1 MNEQDGIMKEATWI
15 FDKVA
20 PGTKQRDSVSEEF
33 FTNGTRLSAI
43 IRESIQ
49 NSLDAWTNPG
59 GDGKHPVRVRIYH
72 SGETGALSAS
82 AYAKYRE
89 TAEERYSS
97 PKNGLERPLPG
108 TDENCR
114 FICIEDFNTSG
125 LTGRTDFE
133 PTDEEEESH
142 GEEWNYFNFFFR
154 ENGTSKGQKD
164 TRGSWGAGKCV
175 FQRASRLKT
184 SFALSIRDGERWT
197 PREFFVGVSTLKIH
211 RDASHTTWAPDGWY
225 GILVSG
231 EAVNQIPKQPVSDPE
246 AIATFKRD
254 FNLLRKDE
262 PGTSIVIPYL
272 RLSKEDEEGA
282 DYDQNSLIRAVL
294 ENFLVAIIN
303 GELEVEIQDGPTGI
317 PIQVNAQTLSAH
329 AGKLPMPGNRSAI
342 VTRLHY
348 DLIAQALSET
358 FPQGGKF
365 EAKSPGAKPDW
376 KDEMFTREQLR
387 AMKKRL
393 VARKPI
399 LVDVPMPILKK
410 GENGNENAEG
420 RFRVAIQRADLERP
434 MSPAF
439 FRLGLLVDAVR
450 TTTMN
455 YYVSAV
461 IVEKGAVADMLVAAE
476 PPSHNEWKQDAD
488 RLARNY
494 RYPKKHLTF
503 VQMAVRSILD
513 AIDSSDREKSFEP
526 LADVFGIPK
535 EIEEEDDEKRKT
547 KKDVDKEDGAD
558 STEPPAPPQAKKAF
572 VEFPEIQGER
582 KGFKIVSGPGL
593 SQAKAFPLLI
603 SFKVGYDTFRGMDWS
618 PFDFSLDDSKKI
630 QIEKSG
636 DCVTIESAK
645 QNLFKIRVDKAGDFE
660 ISVSGFDPNRD
671 VIVDKIRYQYPS
683 EED

>member
-1 MNEQDGIMKEATWI
+1 MQEATWI

-20 PGTKQRDSVSEEF
+20 AGTKQRDSVSEEF

-59 GDGKHPVRVRIYH
+59 GEGKYPVRVRIYH
-72 SGETGALSAS
+72 SGDTGALPAS
-82 AYAKYRE
+82 DYAKYQ
-89 TAEERYSS
+89 TNAEERYLS

-108 TDENCR
+108 SDEACR
-114 FICIEDFNTSG
+114 FITIEDFNTTG

-133 PTDEEEESH
+133 PLEDEEEQH

-184 SFALSIRDGERWT
+184 SFALSIRDGYKWT
-197 PREFFVGVSTLKIH
+197 PKEFFVGISTLKIH

-225 GILVSG
+225 GIKIPV
-231 EAVNQIPKQPVSDPE
+231 EQENQIPKQPISDPE
-246 AIATFKRD
+246 LIATFKRD
-254 FNLLRKDE
+254 FNLSRKDE
-262 PGTSIVIPYL
+262 NGTSIVIPYL

-282 DYDQNSLIRAVL
+282 DYDQSSLIRAVL

-303 GELEVEIQDGPTGI
+303 GELEVEIQDGPSGI
-317 PIQVNAQTLSAH
+317 PIQLNSQTLSEH
-329 AGKLPMPGNRSAI
+329 SGNLPMPSNRSAV

-348 DLIAQALSET
+348 ELIDQVLS
-358 FPQGGKF
+358 GKF
-365 EAKSPGAKPDW
+365 PVSGRFSALSPGAKPDW
-376 KDEMFTREQLR
+376 SDGMFSLEQLR

-393 VARKPI
+393 VAKKPI

-410 GENGNENAEG
+410 SENGNETDEG
-420 RFRVAIQRADLERP
+420 HFEVAIQRADLERAMP
-434 MSPAF
+434 PAF

-450 TTTMN
+450 ATTTN

-461 IVEKGAVADMLVAAE
+461 LVERGPVADMLVSAE

-488 RLARNY
+488 RLSRNY

-513 AIDSSDREKSFEP
+513 VIDASDREKSFEP

-535 EIEEEDDEKRKT
+535 DVEEESDEK
-547 KKDVDKEDGAD
+547 KKVQKKPDKGKGNE
-558 STEPPAPPQAKKAF
+558 STDPVTPPPPKKAF
-572 VEFPEIQGER
+572 VEFWDIQAEK

-593 SQAKAFPLLI
+593 AQAKSFPLFV
-603 SFKVGYDTFRGMDWS
+603 SCKVGYDTFSGMDWS
-618 PFDFSLDDSKKI
+618 PFDFLLNDAARI
-630 QIEKSG
+630 TIEKTS
-636 DCVTIESAK
+636 DTVSIVCAE
-645 QNLFKIRVDKAGDFE
+645 QNLLQIRIDRPDEFE
-660 ISVSGFDPNRD
+660 VSVTGFDPNRD
-671 VIVDKIRYQYPS
+671 IIVDKIRYQYLQ
-683 EED
+683 EES